1 MRIEVMDIEKTR
13 NEAKKY
19 ISHKL
24 PLVSKVSQFNR
35 IIGDIKLEY
44 IEFKVLKYEVII
56 KNKSKNLLRS
66 GTKKEIITMLV
77 NTCNGHSESVD
88 KIPNTSKKYVS
99 KSCIRKNIIDDDDL
113 VDVVKKQIISYL
125 TNKLKYDNLNKINIE
140 INMVDIKSIYK
151 PYWVGD
157 FRGRNIFIDS

>member
-44 IEFKVLKYEVII
+44 IEFKVLKYEVIS
-56 KNKSKNLLRS
+56 KSKNNNLFRRES
-66 GTKKEIITMLV
+66 QKENITILV
-77 NTCNGHSESVD
+77 NTYNGHSESVD
-88 KIPNTSKKYVS
+88 KIPVTSKKYVS
-99 KSCIRKNIIDDDDL
+99 KSCIRRNKINEDDL
-113 VDVVKKQIISYL
+113 ISLVKKQIIEKL
-125 TNKLKYDNLNKINIE
+125 TDKLKFDSLSKVNIE
-140 INMVDIKSIYK
+140 INILEIKSIYK
-151 PYWVGD
+151 PYWVAD
-157 FRGRNIFIDS
+157 FRGRNVFIDS

>member
-66 GTKKEIITMLV
+66 GTKKEMITMLV

-88 KIPNTSKKYVS
+88 NIPNTSKKYVS
-99 KSCIRKNIIDDDDL
+99 KSCIRKNIIDDNDL

-140 INMVDIKSIYK
+140 INILDIKSIYK

-157 FRGRNIFIDS
+157 FRGRNIFIDL

>member
-1 MRIEVMDIEKTR
+1 MRVEVMDIEKTR

-66 GTKKEIITMLV
+66 GTKKEMITMLV

-88 KIPNTSKKYVS
+88 NIPNTSKKYVS

-125 TNKLKYDNLNKINIE
+125 TNKLKYDNLNKINID
-140 INMVDIKSIYK
+140 INIVDIKSIYK

>member
-1 MRIEVMDIEKTR
+1 MRVEVMDIEKKR

-66 GTKKEIITMLV
+66 GTKKEMITMLV

>member
-66 GTKKEIITMLV
+66 GTKKEMITMLV

-125 TNKLKYDNLNKINIE
+125 TNKLKYDNLNKINID
-140 INMVDIKSIYK
+140 INIVDIKSIYK

>member
-1 MRIEVMDIEKTR
+1 MRVEVMDIEKKR

-99 KSCIRKNIIDDDDL
+99 KSCIRKNIINDEDL

>member
-1 MRIEVMDIEKTR
+1 MRVEVMDIEKKR

-66 GTKKEIITMLV
+66 GTKKEMITMLV

-88 KIPNTSKKYVS
+88 NIPNTSKKYVS
-99 KSCIRKNIIDDDDL
+99 KSCIRKNIIDDNDL

>member
-66 GTKKEIITMLV
+66 GTKKEMITMLV

-88 KIPNTSKKYVS
+88 NIPNTSKKYVS

-125 TNKLKYDNLNKINIE
+125 TNKLKYDNLNKINID
-140 INMVDIKSIYK
+140 INIVDIKSIYK

>member
-66 GTKKEIITMLV
+66 GTKKEMITMLV

-99 KSCIRKNIIDDDDL
+99 KSCIRKNIIDDNDL

>member
-1 MRIEVMDIEKTR
+1 MRVEVMDIEKTR

-66 GTKKEIITMLV
+66 GTKKEMITMLV

>member
-99 KSCIRKNIIDDDDL
+99 KSCIRKNIINDEDL
-113 VDVVKKQIISYL
+113 VNIEKKQIISYL
-125 TNKLKYDNLNKINIE
+125 TNKLKYDSLNKINIE
-140 INMVDIKSIYK
+140 INILDIKSIYK

-157 FRGRNIFIDS
+157 FRGRNIFIDL

>member
-1 MRIEVMDIEKTR
+1 MRVEVMDIEKKR

-66 GTKKEIITMLV
+66 GTKKEMITMLV

-99 KSCIRKNIIDDDDL
+99 KSCIRKNIINDEDL

>member
-99 KSCIRKNIIDDDDL
+99 KSCIRKNIIDDNDL

>member
-1 MRIEVMDIEKTR
+1 MRVEVMDIEKTR

-99 KSCIRKNIIDDDDL
+99 KSCIRKNIINDEDL

-125 TNKLKYDNLNKINIE
+125 TNKLKYDSLNKINIE
-140 INMVDIKSIYK
+140 INILDIKSIYK
-151 PYWVGD
+151 Q
-157 FRGRNIFIDS
+157 ISSAL

>member
-1 MRIEVMDIEKTR
+1 MRVEVMDIEKKR

-99 KSCIRKNIIDDDDL
+99 KSCIRKNIINDEDL

-125 TNKLKYDNLNKINIE
+125 TNKLKYDSLNKINIE
-140 INMVDIKSIYK
+140 INILDIKSIYK

-157 FRGRNIFIDS
+157 FRGRNIFIDL

>member
-1 MRIEVMDIEKTR
+1 MRVEVMDIEKTR

-99 KSCIRKNIIDDDDL
+99 KSCIRKNIINDEDL

-125 TNKLKYDNLNKINIE
+125 TNKLKYDSLNKINIE
-140 INMVDIKSIYK
+140 INILDIKSIYK

-157 FRGRNIFIDS
+157 FRGRNIFIDL

>member
-44 IEFKVLKYEVII
+44 IEFKVLKYEVIF
-56 KNKSKNLLRS
+56 KNKSKNLLRC
-66 GTKKEIITMLV
+66 GTKKEMITMLV
-77 NTCNGHSESVD
+77 KTCNGHSESVD

-99 KSCIRKNIIDDDDL
+99 KSCIRKNIIDDNDL

>member
-1 MRIEVMDIEKTR
+1 MRVEVMDIEKTR

-88 KIPNTSKKYVS
+88 NIPNTSKKYVS
-99 KSCIRKNIIDDDDL
+99 KSCIRKNIIDDNDL

-125 TNKLKYDNLNKINIE
+125 TNKLKYDSLNKINIE
-140 INMVDIKSIYK
+140 INILDIKSIYK

-157 FRGRNIFIDS
+157 FRGRNIFIDL

>member
-66 GTKKEIITMLV
+66 GTKKEMITMLV

-88 KIPNTSKKYVS
+88 KIPNASKKYVS

>member
-99 KSCIRKNIIDDDDL
+99 KSCIRKNIINDEDL

>member
-88 KIPNTSKKYVS
+88 NIPNTSKKYVS
-99 KSCIRKNIIDDDDL
+99 KSCIRKNIIDDNDL

>member
-66 GTKKEIITMLV
+66 GTKKEMITMLV

-88 KIPNTSKKYVS
+88 NIPNTSKKYVS
-99 KSCIRKNIIDDDDL
+99 KSCIRKNIIDDNDL

>member
-99 KSCIRKNIIDDDDL
+99 KSCIRKNIINDEDL

-125 TNKLKYDNLNKINIE
+125 TNKLKYDSLNKINIE
-140 INMVDIKSIYK
+140 INILEIKSIYK
-151 PYWVGD
+151 PYWVAD

>member
-66 GTKKEIITMLV
+66 GTKKEMITMLV

-88 KIPNTSKKYVS
+88 NIPNTSKKYVS
-99 KSCIRKNIIDDDDL
+99 KSCIRKNIINDEDL

>member
-1 MRIEVMDIEKTR
+1 MRVEVMDIEKTR

-66 GTKKEIITMLV
+66 GTKKEMITMLV

-125 TNKLKYDNLNKINIE
+125 TNKLKYDNLNKINID
-140 INMVDIKSIYK
+140 INIVDIKSIYK

>member
-66 GTKKEIITMLV
+66 GTKKEMITMLV

-88 KIPNTSKKYVS
+88 NIPNTSKKYVS

>member
-66 GTKKEIITMLV
+66 GTKKEMITMLV

-88 KIPNTSKKYVS
+88 NIPNTSKKYVS
-99 KSCIRKNIIDDDDL
+99 KSCIRKNIIDDNDL

-125 TNKLKYDNLNKINIE
+125 TNKLKYDSLNKINIE

>member
-1 MRIEVMDIEKTR
+1 MRVEVMDIEKKR

-66 GTKKEIITMLV
+66 GTKKEMITMLV

-99 KSCIRKNIIDDDDL
+99 KSCIRKNIINDEDL

-151 PYWVGD
+151 PYWVGN